1 MLKHSQE
8 FLGRLPPQ
16 SFLHEFT
23 WEFTRGVGG
32 SNACWTGRRVVN
44 SWRDEV
50 VNHPTISCVLNH
62 SAWLIRVC
70 VLSDTMA
77 GVRRNIEIEQ
87 EPEPLQASRLGR
99 LRMADFGSSS
109 SNYADQ
115 LFLWFIALG
124 GKYLFNT
131 I

>member
-1 MLKHSQE
+1 M
-8 FLGRLPPQ
+8 
-16 SFLHEFT
+16 
-23 WEFTRGVGG
+23 
-32 SNACWTGRRVVN
+32 
-44 SWRDEV
+44 

-87 EPEPLQASRLGR
+87 EPEPLQAPRLGR

-115 LFLWFIALG
+115 LFL
-124 GKYLFNT
+124 
-131 I
+131 